1 MNQEKTGH
9 KVLIT
14 GHTRGIG
21 KAIFDRLTQDG
32 YSCEGRSLSTGHDV
46 TNHEDAIVEEIKGF
60 DYVVLNAYA
69 GKSQLTMLQKIVN
82 RYKDQSK
89 KVIVI
94 TSTSGTPEGADD
106 SIQDDEYSQ
115 YKTNKKELIK
125 YIGSTQQSLVDKK
138 LSIFDVCPDT
148 VRTDMTDGLWEEW
161 PKLEAAQ
168 VADAV
173 SLILLTQSYNINK
186 IVIQKN
192 VY

>member
-1 MNQEKTGH
+1 MNQEKTKH
-9 KVLIT
+9 RVLIT

-21 KAIFDRLTQDG
+21 KAIHDRLTQDG
-32 YSCEGRSLSTGHDV
+32 YFCEGVSISTGHDV
-46 TNHEDAIVEEIKGF
+46 TKHEDAIVEEIKGF
-60 DYVVLNAYA
+60 DHVVLNAYA

-82 RYKDQSK
+82 RYTDHLK
-89 KVIVI
+89 KVVVI

-106 SIQDDEYSQ
+106 SIQDEEYTQ
-115 YKTNKKELIK
+115 YKRNKKELIE
-125 YIGSTQQSLVDKK
+125 YIGTTQQHLVDKR

-148 VRTDMTDGLWEEW
+148 VRTDMTKGLWEEW

-173 SLILLTQSYNINK
+173 SLIFLTQSYNINK